1 MCCCAS
7 IYPGF
12 AHVLNTSAVLLPV
25 KKDMVDIK
33 ELEKNQRKTVIK
45 DVLQLPLEITV

>member
-1 MCCCAS
+1 MLCLS

-12 AHVLNTSAVLLPV
+12 AHVLNMNAVLVPV
-25 KKDMVDIK
+25 KKDVVDVK

-45 DVLQLPLEITV
+45 DVIQLP